1 MPLLWIFDS
10 SVTVSGLRIFTEPIV
25 EPIFPQKLLFKSI
38 QILIWTTETSTC
50 EHQDE
55 PGRMDNRRKAKTFII
70 IAKSPKLLASE
81 KGEQFEFKRSKDHY
95 IVLRMDPIWCW
106 MLPHC
111 QREQKL
117 FRFALFSGLQAGKW
131 RNSLS
136 EWLCGHRGES
146 RVEIK
151 SADGQLT
158 EIERNERIS
167 LKLSN

>member
-81 KGEQFEFKRSKDHY
+81 KGEQFEFKRSKDRY
-95 IVLRMDPIWCW
+95 IVLRMDWDLVLNAAT
-106 MLPHC
+106 LPKRAKVILVC
-111 QREQKL
+111 SIFWFTGRKVAKQPVRVTL
-117 FRFALFSGLQAGKW
+117 WSSRGVSGG
-131 RNSLS
+131 
-136 EWLCGHRGES
+136 
-146 RVEIK
+146 
-151 SADGQLT
+151 D
-158 EIERNERIS
+158 
-167 LKLSN
+167 